1 MIQFIPES
9 LILAALLLMILP
21 LDWYMSVL
29 IASLFHE
36 MCHILSVYLLNGR
49 LLTIKVRCMGC
60 TIEAAGLGEWRQFL
74 SILAGPLGS
83 FSLLILYRIAPKL
96 AICGFIQGIFNLLP
110 FLHLDGGRLLRIFLN
125 SCCPKQADAIQY
137 IVAIIT
143 CVILDVVAVVLIR
156 SYGTGLW
163 LIFAA
168 VLWNVRMLPRKIPCK
183 PWEIGVQ

>member
-1 MIQFIPES
+1 MIQIIPETF
-9 LILAALLLMILP
+9 LLAALLLMILP
-21 LDWYMSVL
+21 LDWLMSFL
-29 IASLFHE
+29 MASLFHE

-60 TIEAAGLGEWRQFL
+60 TIEAAGLGEWKQFL

-96 AICGFIQGIFNLLP
+96 AICGFIQGVFNLLP

-125 SCCPKQADAIQY
+125 SCCPKCSDTILC
-137 IVAIIT
+137 IIAIIT
-143 CVILDVVAVVLIR
+143 CILVDLAAAFLVI
-156 SYGTGLW
+156 SYGVGFW

-168 VLWNVRMLPRKIPCK
+168 VLWNVRMLSRKIPCK
-183 PWEIGVQ
+183 PWKIGVQ